1 MRIVRKDS
9 YFYLRHTYRKDGKI
23 VTKERYLGKEIP
35 KNIEEIKQELRQE
48 SQKVLYDKLEK
59 IRASFQL
66 EWKRL
71 PESARRRENE
81 EIAIAFTYNT
91 NAIEG
96 STITLEETREILVE
110 QIAPNK
116 PLKDI
121 RETEAHAKVFLKM
134 LDNLNSASSRT
145 GKIAGS
151 QFFHKR
157 EKISKEL
164 LLKWHKEIFGE
175 TKPDIA
181 GRYRDFLVRVGTYVA
196 PDWQDVEALMKALVK
211 FVNEAKMNPVELAS
225 RAHYRFEK
233 IHPFGDGNGRI
244 GRLLMNHIL
253 WHSGY
258 PMLIIEYAK
267 RSSYYK
273 ALRRGEDG
281 FANYFIRRYLT
292 VHKKRYL

>member
-48 SQKVLYDKLEK
+48 SQKVLNDKLEK

-134 LDNLNSASSRT
+134 LDNLN
-145 GKIAGS
+145 
-151 QFFHKR
+151 
-157 EKISKEL
+157 
-164 LLKWHKEIFGE
+164 
-175 TKPDIA
+175 
-181 GRYRDFLVRVGTYVA
+181 
-196 PDWQDVEALMKALVK
+196 
-211 FVNEAKMNPVELAS
+211 
-225 RAHYRFEK
+225 
-233 IHPFGDGNGRI
+233 
-244 GRLLMNHIL
+244 
-253 WHSGY
+253 
-258 PMLIIEYAK
+258 
-267 RSSYYK
+267 
-273 ALRRGEDG
+273 
-281 FANYFIRRYLT
+281 
-292 VHKKRYL
+292 

>member
-1 MRIVRKDS
+1 MRIVKKGS
-9 YFYLRHTYRKDGKI
+9 YFYLRHTFRKDGQI
-23 VTKERYLGKEIP
+23 VTRERYLGKEIP
-35 KNIEEIKQELRQE
+35 KNIEGIKQELRRE
-48 SQKVLYDKLEK
+48 SRKVLFDKLEK
-59 IRASFQL
+59 IRDNFQF

-71 PESARRRENE
+71 PASAKDREKE
-81 EIAIAFTYNT
+81 EISITFTYNS

-110 QIAPNK
+110 QTAPNK

-134 LDNLNSASSRT
+134 LD
-145 GKIAGS
+145 
-151 QFFHKR
+151 KR

-164 LLKWHKEIFGE
+164 LLRWHKEIFGE

-181 GRYRDFLVRVGTYVA
+181 GRYRDFLVRVGPYIA
-196 PDWQDVEALMKALVK
+196 PDWQDVGDLMKDLIK
-211 FVNEAKMNPVELAS
+211 FVNEAKLNPVELAG
-225 RAHYRFEK
+225 RAHYKFEK

-267 RSSYYK
+267 RKSYYK
-273 ALRRGEDG
+273 AFPKGEEH
-281 FANYFIRRYLT
+281 FLNYFIRRYLT
-292 VHKKRYL
+292 VHKKRSK